1 MSSAITPG
9 FIKSSICFN
18 SGESGVVETEAI
30 IQYHRDSIPIDLG
43 TYSPSAWGQP
53 KRTLAAI
60 PCYNEAVTIGS
71 IVLKARK
78 YVDEVLVVDDGSSD
92 DTAEITRAAGA
103 VVVSHQKNQGYG
115 AALRSCFQYAK
126 DHNIDQ
132 MVILDGD
139 GQHDPAMIPGFLASL
154 NNENADIVIG
164 SRFMEKNSNMPRYRV
179 LGMKILDHATAMA
192 GSTGV
197 TDSQSGYR
205 AYNRSAIE
213 RIRINRGDMSAGSEI
228 LTQMSEKG
236 LKSAEIPIT
245 VRYDLENTSSQNPI
259 VHGIDVL
266 GNLVGVLCY
275 KKPMLTFCLC
285 GLIFAGVGLGTGVWA
300 YLTYSTTLV
309 FPYLQSMLSIL
320 LSITGLL
327 LITSGLTI
335 NTLVQMIRTKEP

>member
-1 MSSAITPG
+1 MM
-9 FIKSSICFN
+9 K
-18 SGESGVVETEAI
+18 TEAT
-30 IQYHRDSIPIDLG
+30 IQFHRDSIPIDLA
-43 TYSPSAWGQP
+43 TYKSSAWEGP

-71 IVLKARK
+71 IILKARK

-103 VVVSHQKNQGYG
+103 VVVSHEKNQGYG
-115 AALRSCFQYAK
+115 AALKSCFQYAK

-154 NNENADIVIG
+154 AEENADIVIG
-164 SRFMEKNSNMPRYRV
+164 SRFMQKSQNIPGYRV

-205 AYNRSAIE
+205 AYSRSAIE
-213 RIRINRGDMSAGSEI
+213 RIRITGGDMSAGSEI
-228 LTQMSEKG
+228 LTQMAEKG
-236 LKSAEIPIT
+236 LKSVEIPIT
-245 VRYDLENTSSQNPI
+245 VRYDLENTSSQNPV
-259 VHGIDVL
+259 VHGI
-266 GNLVGVLCY
+266 GVLTNLMGIICY
-275 KKPMLTFCLC
+275 KQPMLTFCLF
-285 GLIFAGVGLGTGVWA
+285 GLILAGAGIAVGAWA
-300 YLTYSTTLV
+300 YSTYSATLI
-309 FPYLQSMLSIL
+309 FPYLQSVLSVF

-335 NTLVQMIRTKEP
+335 NTLVQMIRAKES